1 VDADEPSAFM
11 VGSLFRRGREPWT
24 HSGAQRSLAA
34 QIAAAAQRNYLAPDI
49 VTSISDGSQTP
60 ISVAKS

>member
-1 VDADEPSAFM
+1 MDPQ
-11 VGSLFRRGREPWT
+11 
-24 HSGAQRSLAA
+24 GAQRSLAA